1 MKTLYFFTKDLLQK
15 NKDAS
20 GSAVMRSVQICK
32 NIQKRFKFVQ
42 CECTLDYKNK
52 KNSIFLFVKDNFDCN
67 YSILKK
73 VKENNNIII
82 FDILDFYDS
91 TTKDIPDLIKNHYL
105 DYIDILIVNNYWM
118 RHKYY
123 TLNKPIY
130 VIPHHFDPRLP
141 ETSDN
146 CEQLQFLYVGELGE
160 TEKNCLYVKELKA
173 KYNLKHYESFQE
185 YKKNHKK
192 NYCFISIRKEGT
204 YEFNNRPLTKLAHAA
219 GAESNIIITKD
230 KSVMDFIDPSY
241 PYLLKDST
249 YKSVVSMIEFVKKT
263 FKKDIWKKA
272 LQMMK
277 ELKIRLHVNQV
288 VSNDYMKIIHY
299 LGPPLP
305 VKKKYKICFVT
316 SYFGNEEYFELSN
329 QFIKVEYADYYCFTN
344 LGKISKQVWDIIKI
358 DKSFLPDLHNVK
370 KSRYFKF
377 LVWKYM
383 MDKMKKEYD
392 FIFYCDHY
400 LHPNYDVN
408 WMKICHR
415 LDQSEL
421 GFLQYEHKRFKYGI
435 EKDLECIAINNT
447 EDEESLTK
455 AKSYLQA
462 INSSISLRSPQY
474 FENTVF
480 GMQTNM
486 KKVKNFTR
494 LFWQHYGKNYP
505 SYRDQPLWNYLLL
518 FKEIYPYVD
527 NDVRYYFNG
536 YKTIWRNKENY

>member
-1 MKTLYFFTKDLLQK
+1 
-15 NKDAS
+15 
-20 GSAVMRSVQICK
+20 
-32 NIQKRFKFVQ
+32 
-42 CECTLDYKNK
+42 
-52 KNSIFLFVKDNFDCN
+52 
-67 YSILKK
+67 
-73 VKENNNIII
+73 
-82 FDILDFYDS
+82 
-91 TTKDIPDLIKNHYL
+91 
-105 DYIDILIVNNYWM
+105 
-118 RHKYY
+118 
-123 TLNKPIY
+123 
-130 VIPHHFDPRLP
+130 
-141 ETSDN
+141 
-146 CEQLQFLYVGELGE
+146 
-160 TEKNCLYVKELKA
+160 
-173 KYNLKHYESFQE
+173 
-185 YKKNHKK
+185 
-192 NYCFISIRKEGT
+192 
-204 YEFNNRPLTKLAHAA
+204 
-219 GAESNIIITKD
+219 
-230 KSVMDFIDPSY
+230 
-241 PYLLKDST
+241 
-249 YKSVVSMIEFVKKT
+249 
-263 FKKDIWKKA
+263 
-272 LQMMK
+272 
-277 ELKIRLHVNQV
+277 
-288 VSNDYMKIIHY
+288 
-299 LGPPLP
+299 
-305 VKKKYKICFVT
+305 
-316 SYFGNEEYFELSN
+316 
-329 QFIKVEYADYYCFTN
+329 
-344 LGKISKQVWDIIKI
+344 
-358 DKSFLPDLHNVK
+358 
-370 KSRYFKF
+370 
-377 LVWKYM
+377 M

-527 NDVRYYFNG
+527 NDVRYNFNG